1 MMRTTFAC
9 FLLAAAAA
17 ASAQQSEFSYSYVSG
32 AYSQADYDGFS
43 GDADALGLGISLEI
57 SPDFHLFGSYTS
69 TDLGSNADASTL
81 QAGVGYHTPISP
93 VIDVVAEFF
102 YVTTEF
108 DLGPASIDD
117 DGFGLGVGIR
127 ALATPRLEV
136 DAGVSYVDT
145 DSGNDTALNAGFLY
159 NATQNL
165 AIGLGGSWDDDV
177 SVWSLNGR
185 VYFE

>member
-9 FLLAAAAA
+9 LLLVAAAA
-17 ASAQQSEFSYSYVSG
+17 ASAQQSDLSYSYVSG
-32 AYSQADYDGFS
+32 AYSKADYDGFS
-43 GDADALGLGISLEI
+43 GNADAIGLGVSLEV
-57 SPDFHLFGSYTS
+57 SPNFHLFGSYTS

-81 QAGVGYHTPISP
+81 QAGVGYHTPISQ
-93 VIDVVAEFF
+93 VMDVVAEFS

-127 ALATPRLEV
+127 AMATPRLEV
-136 DAGVSYVDT
+136 DAGVTYVDL

-159 NATQNL
+159 NATQNV
-165 AIGLGGSWDDDV
+165 AVGLGASWDDDV